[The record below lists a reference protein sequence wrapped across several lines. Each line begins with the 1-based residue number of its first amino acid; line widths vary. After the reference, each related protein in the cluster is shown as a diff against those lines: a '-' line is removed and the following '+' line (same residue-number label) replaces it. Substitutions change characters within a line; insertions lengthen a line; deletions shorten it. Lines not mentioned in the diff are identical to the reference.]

1 MQSFAADGVREG
13 QGKGVQRLPIDQKLY
28 EWTGRR
34 EYCKNEEN
42 VR

>member
-1 MQSFAADGVREG
+1 MLPVE
-13 QGKGVQRLPIDQKLY
+13 QRLPIDQKLY

-34 EYCKNEEN
+34 EFCKNEEN